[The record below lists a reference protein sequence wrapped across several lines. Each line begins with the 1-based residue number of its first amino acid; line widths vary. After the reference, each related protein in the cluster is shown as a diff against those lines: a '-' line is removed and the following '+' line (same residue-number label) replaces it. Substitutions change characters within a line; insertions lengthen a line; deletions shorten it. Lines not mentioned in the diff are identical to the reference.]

1 MSPLKIFIT
10 KVLLPN
16 YTLSEAEEDGLKF
29 DGDHALLDTMSKKIV
44 SKKIAKKI
52 VI

>member
-1 MSPLKIFIT
+1 VHGCGLKIFIT

-29 DGDHALLDTMSKKIV
+29 DGDHALFTMRSV
-44 SKKIAKKI
+44 
-52 VI
+52 VFGR